1 MRYQDALRS
10 NIKAELA
17 RADWKGKDAA
27 EAIGLGP
34 GVFSSRLHGRT
45 EWRMSE
51 LVDLAINLGISL
63 DRLLAG
69 VEAEVPD
76 AIGREGAGV

>member
-1 MRYQDALRS
+1 
-10 NIKAELA
+10 
-17 RADWKGKDAA
+17 
-27 EAIGLGP
+27 
-34 GVFSSRLHGRT
+34 
-45 EWRMSE
+45 MSE